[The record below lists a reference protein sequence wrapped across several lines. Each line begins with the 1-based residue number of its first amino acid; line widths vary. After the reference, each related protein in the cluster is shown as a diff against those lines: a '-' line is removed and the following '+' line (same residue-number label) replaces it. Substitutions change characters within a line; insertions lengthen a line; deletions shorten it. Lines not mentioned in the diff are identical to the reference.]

1 MIFPLVGNNKI
12 APSLENAL
20 REHRIP
26 HAILIDGDV
35 GTGRHTLANF
45 LSLAAVCSG
54 DLIPC
59 DECKNCRMASSSN
72 HPNIRYITPEKDK
85 KSIAVAQIRELKN
98 DAYIKPH
105 QAKNKIF
112 IIDPAD
118 SLNPQCQNALLKI
131 LEEPPENTIFILVAE
146 SKASLLDTVLSRCVV
161 LSLNVPSFEEASHY
175 LQSKT
180 NFDKAEIEN
189 ALNVSRNNIGKALM
203 LLNGNATAKVSE
215 ASKKFL
221 ELALKGDQMGML
233 SCLYPFENSRIDAER
248 LIKDLK
254 LLVANEIKKNPSSV
268 RAAALLKFYNKL
280 PSFEESLVTNVTLSL
295 LFADLTATAKEYI
308 S

>member
-1 MIFPLVGNNKI
+1 MTFPLVGNNKI

-45 LSLAAVCSG
+45 LSLAAVCSE

-59 DECKNCRMASSSN
+59 NECKNCHMALSSN
-72 HPNIRYITPEKDK
+72 HPDIRFITPEKDK
-85 KSIAVAQIRELKN
+85 KSIAVAQIRELKS
-98 DAYIKPH
+98 DAYIKSH
-105 QAKNKIF
+105 QAKNKVF

-118 SLNPQCQNALLKI
+118 SLNPQCQNALLKV

-161 LSLNVPSFEEASHY
+161 LSLNVPSFKEASDY

-180 NFDKAEIEN
+180 DFDKTEIED
-189 ALNVSRNNIGKALM
+189 ALNISRNNIGKALM
-203 LLNGNATAKVSE
+203 LLNGKEAAKASETAKE
-215 ASKKFL
+215 FL
-221 ELALKGDQMGML
+221 DLALKGDQMGML
-233 SCLYPFENSRIDAER
+233 SCLYPFENSRPQAEKI
-248 LIKDLK
+248 IKDLK

>member
-12 APSLENAL
+12 GPSLENAL
-20 REHRIP
+20 HEHRIP

-59 DECKNCRMASSSN
+59 NECKNCRMASSSN
-72 HPNIRYITPEKDK
+72 HPDIRFITPEKDK
-85 KSIAVAQIRELKN
+85 KNFAVDQIRELKS

-105 QAKNKIF
+105 QAKNKVF

-118 SLNPQCQNALLKI
+118 SLTPQCQNALLKV

-161 LSLNVPSFEEASHY
+161 LSLNVPSFKEALDY

-180 NFDKAEIEN
+180 HFDKAEIED
-189 ALNVSRNNIGKALM
+189 ALNISRNNVGKALL
-203 LLNGNATAKVSE
+203 LLNGKEAAKASETAKE
-215 ASKKFL
+215 FL
-221 ELALKGDQMGML
+221 ELALKGDQFGML
-233 SCLYPFENSRIDAER
+233 SCLYPFENSRPQAEKI
-248 LIKDLK
+248 IKDLK
-254 LLVANEIKKNPSSV
+254 LLVANEIKKNSSSV

>member
-1 MIFPLVGNNKI
+1 MTFPLVGNNKI
-12 APSLENAL
+12 GPSLENAL
-20 REHRIP
+20 RERRIP

-35 GTGRHTLANF
+35 GTGRHILANF

-54 DLIPC
+54 DFIPC
-59 DECKNCRMASSSN
+59 GECKNCIMAASSN
-72 HPNIRYITPEKDK
+72 HPDIRFITPEKDK

-98 DAYIKPH
+98 DAYIKSH
-105 QAKNKIF
+105 QAKNKVF

-118 SLNPQCQNALLKI
+118 SLNPQCQNALLKV
-131 LEEPPENTIFILVAE
+131 LEEPPENTIFILIAE

-161 LSLNVPSFEEASHY
+161 LSLNVPSFEEAFDY

-180 NFDKAEIEN
+180 NFEKTEIEN
-189 ALNVSRNNIGKALM
+189 ALSLSRNNIGKALM

-215 ASKKFL
+215 ASKNFL
-221 ELALKGDQMGML
+221 ELALKGDQFGML
-233 SCLYPFENSRIDAER
+233 SCLFPFENSRIDAER